1 MKKAIKILSFA
12 LVLVLCTLMF
22 ASCGAPNSDPNDAL
36 AALKDNDY
44 KAAIK
49 DSTVTPTILAGLGIS
64 DVDCVVSA
72 SGIKDKK
79 FESVTI
85 VYFESSEDANDAWE
99 KMQKYAE
106 DEKDDDAED
115 WVCKKSGKM
124 IYFGTPN
131 AIKAAK

>member
-1 MKKAIKILSFA
+1 MKKTVKILS
-12 LVLVLCTLMF
+12 LSLMLVLCVLML
-22 ASCGAPNSDPNDAL
+22 ASCGAPNSNPDDAL

-49 DSTVTPTILAGLGIS
+49 DSTITPTILAGLGIA

-72 SGIKDKK
+72 SGIKDEK

-85 VYFESSEDANDAWE
+85 VYFESSEKANDAWE
-99 KMQKYAE
+99 KMQKYA
-106 DEKDDDAED
+106 DDKKDDDAED